1 MTSGARIAG
10 KPQPIGRRA
19 DVPIATTRDHCSMS
33 RVSPIVDLADRHSD
47 DLDIVLFWARR
58 SDRLWVRVTHR
69 RSGRT
74 ARIHATTANALDVFH
89 HPFAYVPKAA

>member
-1 MTSGARIAG
+1 MTAGTRVAG
-10 KPQPIGRRA
+10 KPQPIGQPADAPAAARREHGA
-19 DVPIATTRDHCSMS
+19 MARI
-33 RVSPIVDLADRHSD
+33 SPIVDLADRHSD
-47 DLDIVLFWARR
+47 DLDVVLFWARR
-58 SDRLWVRVTHR
+58 SNRLWVRVTHR